1 MAVSASLWWLVAP
14 CPLALVGWDMGPFSC
29 DAEPAGRGGLG
40 ELLRQ
45 IGKRLFQ
52 CAGINAGG
60 SHGLIGHFPIR
71 AADGVHALR
80 VHVRLDAVR
89 DAFDLSSEFVRHAA
103 QLAQLLDLAVHFVD
117 AHCFILLNLRVRSAA
132 GGSEYLS
139 HREFLSSF
147 SVPVLT
153 VSRWLSTF
161 AQSLVPCCNHN
172 IHPFCV
178 FVH

>member
-1 MAVSASLWWLVAP
+1 MAVPASLWWLVVAP
-14 CPLALVGWDMGPFSC
+14 CLALVGWDMEPFSC
-29 DAEPAGRGGLG
+29 DAEPPRGGGLG

-52 CAGINAGG
+52 CAGVDAGG
-60 SHGLIGHFPIR
+60 SRGLIGYLPIGTI
-71 AADGVHALR
+71 DGVHALG

-89 DAFDLSSEFVRHAA
+89 DALDLSGEFVRHAA

-139 HREFLSSF
+139 HREFLLSF
-147 SVPVLT
+147 SVPALT
-153 VSRWLSTF
+153 VPR
-161 AQSLVPCCNHN
+161 
-172 IHPFCV
+172 
-178 FVH
+178 